1 MSVAFFYLLFLVLT
15 ADGLMVFLIPV
26 VVYMLTGSVEY
37 SGLSYAIW
45 WLPRIIL
52 IPLIGRCVDSI
63 GVKPLSIFSDV
74 VKILGCLF
82 LMLDFSTNPLLIS
95 ISFGVVGSLI
105 SIGNSQTMI
114 VYEKLI
120 AKLSLKKEHHVN
132 LMSRMDFLG
141 MIIGTSIGM
150 LSIDYGYQ
158 ILLIAPCLFYM
169 LNALFFIFRAKLSQ
183 QDEDFAVSEYENHQ
197 AVIKNSSLTF
207 IIASPILIAA
217 IGLAIGNNMF
227 DGVIE
232 SSGTALID
240 RNMNL
245 PVKYFGLIDICAGI
259 FGLLGTYFYSFI
271 LNKTSRFTLLL
282 LGLLVIVLPSLLLAL
297 NPDSIWILVIC
308 YSLTIIG
315 KVITGNLN
323 RIIRIEVIPTN
334 ILASTSSIIVLLCQS
349 ILPIVGLALFLSNG
363 KQDFIFIMLI
373 ASIMIS
379 MISGI
384 FLLKN
389 IRMRSKA
396 AVLLK
401 NH

>member
-1 MSVAFFYLLFLVLT
+1 
-15 ADGLMVFLIPV
+15 
-26 VVYMLTGSVEY
+26 
-37 SGLSYAIW
+37 
-45 WLPRIIL
+45 
-52 IPLIGRCVDSI
+52 
-63 GVKPLSIFSDV
+63 
-74 VKILGCLF
+74 
-82 LMLDFSTNPLLIS
+82 
-95 ISFGVVGSLI
+95 
-105 SIGNSQTMI
+105 
-114 VYEKLI
+114 
-120 AKLSLKKEHHVN
+120 
-132 LMSRMDFLG
+132 
-141 MIIGTSIGM
+141 
-150 LSIDYGYQ
+150 
-158 ILLIAPCLFYM
+158 M

-183 QDEDFAVSEYENHQ
+183 QDEDFALSEYENHE

-282 LGLLVIVLPSLLLAL
+282 LGLLVIILPSLLLAL

-384 FLLKN
+384 FY
-389 IRMRSKA
+389 
-396 AVLLK
+396 
-401 NH
+401 